1 MQNLSEPDRAAGFC
15 TCLSTLPDD
24 MRYEGRDLLQ
34 EKNMKTVILAAA
46 IVLLLPSC
54 RQVDEITGNRPI
66 VDTRGVDMEA
76 YESDLEDCFGFA
88 DQVEADNRILTG
100 AATGAVVGGVIGA
113 AAGNSETAKRG
124 AGVGTA
130 SGTLS
135 GTGKVMAER
144 QRVVRNC
151 LAGRGYLVLN

>member
-1 MQNLSEPDRAAGFC
+1 
-15 TCLSTLPDD
+15 
-24 MRYEGRDLLQ
+24 MR
-34 EKNMKTVILAAA
+34 TVIFAAT
-46 IVLLLPSC
+46 IVLLLSSC
-54 RQVDEITGNRPI
+54 RQMDEITGNRPI

-76 YESDLEDCFGFA
+76 YESDLQDCFTFA

-100 AATGAVVGGVIGA
+100 AATGAVVGSVIGA

-124 AGVGTA
+124 AGVGAA

>member
-1 MQNLSEPDRAAGFC
+1 MKIIVFAAG
-15 TCLSTLPDD
+15 L
-24 MRYEGRDLLQ
+24 
-34 EKNMKTVILAAA
+34 
-46 IVLLLPSC
+46 VLLLSSC

-66 VDTRGVDMEA
+66 VDTKGVDPEA
-76 YESDLEDCFGFA
+76 YEADLQDCYVFA
-88 DQVEADNRILTG
+88 DQVAAGNKVLTG

-124 AGVGTA
+124 AGVGAA

-135 GTGKVMAER
+135 GAGSAMSER

>member
-1 MQNLSEPDRAAGFC
+1 MKIFVCAAG
-15 TCLSTLPDD
+15 
-24 MRYEGRDLLQ
+24 
-34 EKNMKTVILAAA
+34 
-46 IVLLLPSC
+46 IVLLLASC

-66 VDTRGVDMEA
+66 VDTKGVDMEV
-76 YESDLEDCFGFA
+76 YEADLEDCYGFA
-88 DQVEADNRILTG
+88 DQVEADNKILTG

-124 AGVGTA
+124 AGVGVA

-135 GTGKVMAER
+135 GTSSAMAER

>member
-1 MQNLSEPDRAAGFC
+1 
-15 TCLSTLPDD
+15 
-24 MRYEGRDLLQ
+24 
-34 EKNMKTVILAAA
+34 
-46 IVLLLPSC
+46 
-54 RQVDEITGNRPI
+54 
-66 VDTRGVDMEA
+66 
-76 YESDLEDCFGFA
+76 
-88 DQVEADNRILTG
+88 
-100 AATGAVVGGVIGA
+100 VIGA

>member
-1 MQNLSEPDRAAGFC
+1 MKFVVTLL
-15 TCLSTLPDD
+15 CLTS
-24 MRYEGRDLLQ
+24 LL
-34 EKNMKTVILAAA
+34 V
-46 IVLLLPSC
+46 SC

-66 VDTRGVDMEA
+66 VDTKGIDPEV
-76 YESDLEDCFGFA
+76 YESDLQECYVFA
-88 DQVEADNRILTG
+88 DDVQAGRKILTG

-124 AGVGTA
+124 AGVGAA

-135 GTGKVMAER
+135 GTGNVMQER

-151 LAGRGYLVLN
+151 LLGRGYLVLN